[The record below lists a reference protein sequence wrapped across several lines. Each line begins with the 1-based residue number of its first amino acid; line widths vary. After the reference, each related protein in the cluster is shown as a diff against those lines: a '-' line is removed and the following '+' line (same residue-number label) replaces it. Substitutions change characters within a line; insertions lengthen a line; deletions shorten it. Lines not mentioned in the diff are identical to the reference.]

1 LATAEKSELRLKLT
15 EKKMI
20 SPRVMTDH
28 DLQVVHNI
36 ESDANQFPWTLK
48 NFSDSL
54 DAGHYAWVYTDTY
67 NVVLG
72 YAIVQLVL
80 DESHLLNLCVRP
92 DMQRK
97 GYGRFI
103 MEHIIDFSKSR
114 SASIVVLEVRE
125 SNKKAQNLYEQ
136 LGFNEMSVR
145 RGYYPA
151 ENGRE
156 NAILMGLDLSMLSI
170 FGDV

>member
-1 LATAEKSELRLKLT
+1 
-15 EKKMI
+15 MV
-20 SPRVMTDH
+20 SPRVMTDKY
-28 DLQVVHNI
+28 LQLVHNI
-36 ESDANQFPWTLK
+36 ECSANQFPWTLK

-54 DAGHYAWVYTDTY
+54 DAGHYAWVYSDAY
-67 NVVLG
+67 DVILG

-80 DESHLLNLCVRP
+80 DEAHLLNLCVRP
-92 DMQRK
+92 DMQRQ

-103 MEHIIDFSKSR
+103 LEHIIDFSKAR

-145 RGYYPA
+145 RAYYPA

-170 FGDV
+170 FGDI